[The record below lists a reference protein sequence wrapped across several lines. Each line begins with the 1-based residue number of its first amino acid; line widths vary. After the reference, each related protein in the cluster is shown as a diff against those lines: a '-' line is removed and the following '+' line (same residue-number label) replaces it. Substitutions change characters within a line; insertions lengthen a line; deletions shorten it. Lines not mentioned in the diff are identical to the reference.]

1 MDWIQI
7 GSALMLV
14 AMLFM
19 IFPRAKAAV
28 NQSPKGTG
36 SDWMGSVYYTHLTL
50 PTIYSGSISVVTVAL
65 KQNATTI

>member
-7 GSALMLV
+7 GSALMLI

-36 SDWMGSVYYTHLTL
+36 SDWMGFIMPMVAVILFIFLLITL
-50 PTIYSGSISVVTVAL
+50 V
-65 KQNATTI
+65 

>member
-19 IFPRAKAAV
+19 IFPRAKAAIK
-28 NQSPKGTG
+28 QSPKGTN
-36 SDWMGSVYYTHLTL
+36 SDWMGFIVPMAAVILFIFLLITL
-50 PTIYSGSISVVTVAL
+50 V
-65 KQNATTI
+65 